1 MAAEPGISQQIQ
13 LAIKML
19 NSSNRMEKLS
29 ACRELSKAEN
39 RGVEPVWFALMKK
52 NEDGDKDVRRE
63 VAVGLGIVS
72 NKGEVKTVTTLCG
85 MSDDREWA
93 VREAAI
99 RALVQVDCGLK
110 SAPGWKPAENRVKA
124 VIVRG
129 LLDPVEKVRSAAA
142 EVSGNLTLSML
153 KSRLSEAKLVD
164 TDRVLH

>member
-72 NKGEVKTVTTLCG
+72 NKGEVKTVRCMHVGCSPGDVWRCG
-85 MSDDREWA
+85 P
-93 VREAAI
+93 VRRNPI
-99 RALVQVDCGLK
+99 SCLTNSCT
-110 SAPGWKPAENRVKA
+110 
-124 VIVRG
+124 
-129 LLDPVEKVRSAAA
+129 
-142 EVSGNLTLSML
+142 GNDVVWNE
-153 KSRLSEAKLVD
+153 R
-164 TDRVLH
+164 